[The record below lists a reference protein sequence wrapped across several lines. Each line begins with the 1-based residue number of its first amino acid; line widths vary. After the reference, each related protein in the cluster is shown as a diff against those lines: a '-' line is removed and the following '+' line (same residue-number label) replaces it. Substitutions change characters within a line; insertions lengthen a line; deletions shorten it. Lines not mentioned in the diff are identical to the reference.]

1 MITKKDLARAWE
13 KTKQGYGKAIG
24 YVQENAPKLE
34 QRFGRMA
41 QTATDAFAV
50 RPTGIQPDFS
60 TPRRNEF
67 VQLPLKRPMR
77 PIKRVRRHD
86 FGSLSFDI

>member
-1 MITKKDLARAWE
+1 MITKKDLAKAWD
-13 KTKQGYGKAIG
+13 KTKQGYGKTIAFTRK
-24 YVQENAPKLE
+24 YAPQAE

-77 PIKRVRRHD
+77 PIKRVRRHN
-86 FGSLSFDI
+86 FGKLSFDI